1 MKWLKRICVL
11 LVLVAVFFWGML
23 FTSENTAEVPLHLVF
38 WQGPSASISLWV
50 ILAFA
55 VGGIVGLV
63 LSLALMTRL
72 RAGMLRAER
81 RAERFEKELSNLRAN
96 AVKAS

>member
-1 MKWLKRICVL
+1 
-11 LVLVAVFFWGML
+11 ML
-23 FTSENTAEVPLHLVF
+23 FTTENTAEVPLHLVF

-63 LSLALMTRL
+63 LSTALLTRL

-81 RAERFEKELSNLRAN
+81 RAQRFEKELTTLRTN
-96 AVKAS
+96 AAKGS